1 MATGLSVN
9 FTDVSVDPDGTIAS
23 RAWDFGDGT
32 STTTANPTKVY
43 TAAGTY
49 TVKLTVTDDKGATA
63 STSKPVAVV
72 APPKGECT
80 SARTDELGKNCQRSN
95 VSATA
100 GNHSAFFVFLPAK
113 VNSLK
118 ITVSGG
124 TGEADLYYNP
134 NGWATT
140 SDWTAR
146 SVKTG
151 NAETLTIKKPPAGY
165 VYISL
170 FAAKSFEGVTV
181 KTEF

>member
-1 MATGLSVN
+1 MHLG
-9 FTDVSVDPDGTIAS
+9 PDGTS
-23 RAWDFGDGT
+23 W
-32 STTTANPTKVY
+32 
-43 TAAGTY
+43 
-49 TVKLTVTDDKGATA
+49 
-63 STSKPVAVV
+63 
-72 APPKGECT
+72 
-80 SARTDELGKNCQRSN
+80 GKKCQRSN

-165 VYISL
+165 VYISSSRPRASRASPSRPSSERPVDHPL
-170 FAAKSFEGVTV
+170 NRTAPPTATRWAGLPARFLSARR
-181 KTEF
+181 